1 MISSA
6 VWSSPG
12 EVFVTDACLTGGGGL
27 CNDQYFHFAFPAVI
41 LAHSLDI
48 NCLELLTI
56 VVALQLW
63 GRRWSGYSAGTYS
76 NLRTQFRAFL
86 LFCTHF
92 CLTPVPAQL
101 DTICLYVQ
109 FLSRTLCPA
118 TIRNYLSGVKLFHL
132 FMGADYPFTKDFIL
146 SLTLRG
152 VARSALHT
160 PSGAPPVTPGI
171 LLQLFHRSSS
181 QEPISCTLFC
191 AFLFAFFLMA
201 RLANIVPESQAKFDP
216 KRHLTRGDVVA
227 DAHGLLVTFKATK
240 TIQFGERKLRIP
252 LIRIPGSP
260 LCPVRVYLRMVRLMP
275 APAKSAL
282 FLLPK
287 HRGVQLL
294 TKRRLISEFRR
305 SLQAAGVPNAQG
317 FRGHSFRRGAASWA
331 FNQGVPGEL
340 IQLYGDW
347 SSDAYKLYLEFSH
360 EAKLVLAHQFRQ
372 AILSL

>member
-1 MISSA
+1 
-6 VWSSPG
+6 
-12 EVFVTDACLTGGGGL
+12 
-27 CNDQYFHFAFPAVI
+27 
-41 LAHSLDI
+41 
-48 NCLELLTI
+48 
-56 VVALQLW
+56 
-63 GRRWSGYSAGTYS
+63 
-76 NLRTQFRAFL
+76 
-86 LFCTHF
+86 
-92 CLTPVPAQL
+92 
-101 DTICLYVQ
+101 
-109 FLSRTLCPA
+109 
-118 TIRNYLSGVKLFHL
+118 
-132 FMGADYPFTKDFIL
+132 MGADYPFTKDFIL

-160 PSGAPPVTPGI
+160 PSRAPPVTPGI
-171 LLQLFHRSSS
+171 LLQLFRSSSS

-227 DAHGLLVTFKATK
+227 DAHGLIVTFKATK

-260 LCPVRVYLRMVRLMP
+260 LCPVRAYRRMVRLMP

-282 FLLPK
+282 FLLPQQ
-287 HRGVQLL
+287 RGVQLL

-347 SSDAYKLYLEFSH
+347 SSDAYKLYLEFRH
-360 EAKLVLAHQFRQ
+360 DAKLVLAHRFRQ
-372 AILSL
+372 AILSLWCFASYSPCTPLVSVWRWFGGREVYFPRSWFVFRISPNKPLPYAKLRSERCAVVSVVWVAGLMGELVDLWAGTWSKALIASRARWDLVSVLSPLW